1 LFSLYVEPDF
11 ESDNCKLV
19 VVGDSACRSS
29 ELIRAFLALRRAGY
43 AVELRDFKV
52 LTDRLL
58 EKDYLGVV
66 EEVEPE
72 AFNHGNTIA
81 GHFARDEI
89 SLLDIYNKKIVDKL
103 IQATEWEDL
112 NEVKLVSDLE

>member
-1 LFSLYVEPDF
+1 
-11 ESDNCKLV
+11 
-19 VVGDSACRSS
+19 
-29 ELIRAFLALRRAGY
+29 
-43 AVELRDFKV
+43 

-58 EKDYLGVV
+58 EEDYLGVI

-89 SLLDIYNKKIVDKL
+89 SLLGIRDKEIVDKL

-112 NEVKLVSDLE
+112 NEVKLVSE

>member
-1 LFSLYVEPDF
+1 M
-11 ESDNCKLV
+11 
-19 VVGDSACRSS
+19 
-29 ELIRAFLALRRAGY
+29 
-43 AVELRDFKV
+43 
-52 LTDRLL
+52 TDRIL

-66 EEVEPE
+66 EEVESE
-72 AFNHGNTIA
+72 AFNHGYTIA

-89 SLLDIYNKKIVDKL
+89 SLLNSGDKEVVDKL